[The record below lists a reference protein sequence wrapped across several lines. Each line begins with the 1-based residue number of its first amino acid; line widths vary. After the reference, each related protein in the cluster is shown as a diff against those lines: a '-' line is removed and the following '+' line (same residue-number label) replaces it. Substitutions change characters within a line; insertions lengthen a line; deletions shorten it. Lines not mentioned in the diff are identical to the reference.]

1 MKLKNQVEA
10 MWMKLRD
17 MDFFQKSPLI
27 AQKKG
32 DPTLSLDQYK
42 WASLECLFIFPIV
55 MSILIIP
62 LAYKKS
68 AWSFFKEY
76 WIGSLPK
83 EFTWNTYVPIVITIY
98 YCCILVHIIITVFFL
113 EKIRIKADFIKKG
126 LTLVLPVY
134 LIIQWGELIKL
145 DLNKTKFLVCL
156 ILLIIIN
163 WIFAEIFEYIN
174 MRAGDK
180 WYVTNQW
187 KYGWDF
193 SDLIYYVWYAVL
205 TLLAVCVN
213 NPIIIVVSA
222 LLLIGLSVLLG
233 LSRKSINNLIAC
245 EIVIMTASMHTYKL
259 IDLEM
264 CVCVMLSLYFT
275 EQLQMWINRSIKGTT
290 GKEQKKYISD
300 IKKKVLSG
308 YGLAGIAIFIAITL
322 LEHGL

>member
-1 MKLKNQVEA
+1 MEYICSYCNN
-10 MWMKLRD
+10 
-17 MDFFQKSPLI
+17 
-27 AQKKG
+27 
-32 DPTLSLDQYK
+32 Y
-42 WASLECLFIFPIV
+42 
-55 MSILIIP
+55 IL
-62 LAYKKS
+62 LLY
-68 AWSFFKEY
+68 F
-76 WIGSLPK
+76 GS
-83 EFTWNTYVPIVITIY
+83 Y
-98 YCCILVHIIITVFFL
+98 YNNSVFSG
-113 EKIRIKADFIKKG
+113 KIRIKADFIKKG

-193 SDLIYYVWYAVL
+193 SDLIYYVWYAVF

-290 GKEQKKYISD
+290 GKEQRNI
-300 IKKKVLSG
+300 
-308 YGLAGIAIFIAITL
+308 
-322 LEHGL
+322 